1 MTKIFQRTSN
11 LYAARTL
18 GRLLIAAELKKN
30 SLLTV
35 SRFFSLQITK
45 WAQEC
50 PPVGVDRNLAQR
62 LLLKVARLHVQL
74 ATLRI
79 GEIELSLDSTCSNGK
94 SFLRIILLTSP
105 LLAEIFLTVRT
116 CK

>member
-11 LYAARTL
+11 FYAARTL

-35 SRFFSLQITK
+35 SRFFLLQITK

-50 PPVGVDRNLAQR
+50 PPVGVERNLAQR

-79 GEIELSLDSTCSNGK
+79 GEIELRLDSTCSKGK
-94 SFLRIILLTSP
+94 SFFRITLLTGP
-105 LLAEIFLTVRT
+105 LPVDLFL
-116 CK
+116 